1 MNILSIIRADQFV
14 PISKARSTLSS
25 LIEDIG
31 EKNFLVLVRKYKPKA
46 ALVDLSYFEKLLE
59 VYQKWTR
66 EQDFATLSKIKKSIP
81 AYSEREVE
89 KDISYAIQKVR
100 GAK

>member
-1 MNILSIIRADQFV
+1 MNILSFIQADQFI

-46 ALVDLSYFEKLLE
+46 ALVDLSFLEKLLA

-66 EQDFATLSKIKKSIP
+66 DQDFATLSQIKKSFP
-81 AYSEREVE
+81 SYPEREIE
-89 KDISYAIQKVR
+89 KDISYAIKKVR
-100 GAK
+100 GTK